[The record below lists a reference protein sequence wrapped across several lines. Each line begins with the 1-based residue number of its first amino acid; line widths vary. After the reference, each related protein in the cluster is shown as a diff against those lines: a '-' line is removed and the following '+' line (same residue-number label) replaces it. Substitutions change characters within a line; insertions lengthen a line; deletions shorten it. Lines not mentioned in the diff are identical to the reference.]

1 MRLDLFLIPG
11 LMCDHSVW
19 QPLLPD
25 LSPLAQCHIVD
36 HGDADDLGEMARR
49 VLAQAPARFAV
60 AGHSMGGRVVLEI
73 LRLAPQRVSHVGLLD
88 TGFKPLPEGVAAEEE
103 RRKRQALLDIARQ
116 QGVRAMAREWV
127 KGMVAPQRLGDAVLL
142 GEILDMFER
151 KSADTFARQIR
162 ALLTRPDGTSVLQ
175 RIGVPTLVLCGEQDS
190 WSPPAQHQ
198 AIADVMPQHPPVCVI
213 PGAGHMVT
221 MEQPQ
226 AVAQALCDWLRMPVA
241 EA

>member
-1 MRLDLFLIPG
+1 MDLFLIPG

-19 QPLLPD
+19 QPLLPA

-49 VLAQAPARFAV
+49 VLVQAPERFAV

-73 LRLAPQRVSHVGLLD
+73 LRQAPQRVSHVGLLD

-127 KGMVAPQRLGDAVLL
+127 KGMVAPHRLGDTVLL

-162 ALLTRPDGTSVLQ
+162 ALLARPDGTSVLQ
-175 RIGVPTLVLCGEQDS
+175 RIDVPTLVLCGEQDS

-198 AIADVMPQHPPVCVI
+198 AMADVMPLHPPVRVV

-226 AVAQALCDWLRMPVA
+226 AVAQAVCDWLREPSRVA
-241 EA
+241 

>member
-1 MRLDLFLIPG
+1 MRRDLFLIPG

-19 QPLLPD
+19 QPLLPA

-49 VLAQAPARFAV
+49 VLAQAPERFAV

-73 LRLAPQRVSHVGLLD
+73 LRQAPQRVSHVGLLD

-116 QGVRAMAREWV
+116 QGVRAMASEWV
-127 KGMVAPQRLGDAVLL
+127 KGMVAPHRLGDTVLL

-162 ALLTRPDGTSVLQ
+162 ALLARPDGTGVLQ
-175 RIGVPTLVLCGEQDS
+175 RIDVPTLVLCGEQDS

-198 AIADVMPQHPPVCVI
+198 AMTDVMPLHPPVHVV

-221 MEQPQ
+221 MEQPP
-226 AVAQALCDWLRMPVA
+226 AVAQAVCDWLREPSRVA
-241 EA
+241 

>member
-1 MRLDLFLIPG
+1 MDLFLIPG

-19 QPLLPD
+19 QPLLPA
-25 LSPLAQCHIVD
+25 LSPLAQCHVVD
-36 HGDADDLGEMARR
+36 HGDADDLGAMARR
-49 VLAQAPARFAV
+49 VLAQAPERFAV

-73 LRLAPQRVSHVGLLD
+73 LRQAPQRVSHVGLLD

-103 RRKRQALLDIARQ
+103 RRKRQNLLDIARQ
-116 QGVRAMAREWV
+116 QGVRAMASEWV
-127 KGMVAPQRLGDAVLL
+127 KGMVAPQRLGDTVLL

-162 ALLTRPDGTSVLQ
+162 ALLARPDGTGVLQ
-175 RIGVPTLVLCGEQDS
+175 RIDVPTLVLCGEQDS

-198 AIADVMPQHPPVCVI
+198 AMADLMPLHPPVRVV

-221 MEQPQ
+221 MEQPG
-226 AVAQALCDWLRMPVA
+226 AVAQALCDWLRMPAAAV
-241 EA
+241 

>member
-1 MRLDLFLIPG
+1 MDLFLIPG

-19 QPLLPD
+19 QPLLPA

-49 VLAQAPARFAV
+49 VLVQAPERFAV

-73 LRLAPQRVSHVGLLD
+73 LRQAPQRVSHVGLLD
-88 TGFKPLPEGVAAEEE
+88 TGFKPLPEGAAAEEE

-127 KGMVAPQRLGDAVLL
+127 EGMVAPHRLGDTVLL

-162 ALLTRPDGTSVLQ
+162 ALLARPDGTSVLQ
-175 RIGVPTLVLCGEQDS
+175 RIDVPTLVLCGEQDS

-198 AIADVMPQHPPVCVI
+198 AMADVMPLHPPVRVV

-226 AVAQALCDWLRMPVA
+226 AVAQAVCDWLREPSRVA
-241 EA
+241 

>member
-1 MRLDLFLIPG
+1 MDLFLIPG

-19 QPLLPD
+19 QPLLPA
-25 LSPLAQCHIVD
+25 LSPLARCHIVD

-73 LRLAPQRVSHVGLLD
+73 LRQAPQRVSHVGLLD
-88 TGFKPLPEGVAAEEE
+88 TGFKPLPEGAAAEEE
-103 RRKRQALLDIARQ
+103 RRKRQALLDIARE
-116 QGVRAMAREWV
+116 QGVRAMASEWV
-127 KGMVAPQRLGDAVLL
+127 KGMVAPQRLSDTVLL
-142 GEILDMFER
+142 GDILDMFER

-162 ALLTRPDGTSVLQ
+162 ALLARPDGTTVLQ
-175 RIGVPTLVLCGEQDS
+175 RIDVPTLVLCGEQDS

-198 AIADVMPQHPPVCVI
+198 AMADVIPGHPPVCVI
-213 PGAGHMVT
+213 PGAGHMVM

-226 AVAQALCDWLRMPVA
+226 AVAQALCDWLRESPRGA
-241 EA
+241 

>member
-1 MRLDLFLIPG
+1 MDLFLIPG

-19 QPLLPD
+19 QPLLPA

-49 VLAQAPARFAV
+49 VLAQAPERFAV

-73 LRLAPQRVSHVGLLD
+73 LRQAPQRVSHVGLLD
-88 TGFKPLPEGVAAEEE
+88 TGFKPLPEGVAAVEE

-127 KGMVAPQRLGDAVLL
+127 KGMVAPHRLGDTLLL

-162 ALLTRPDGTSVLQ
+162 ALLARPDGTSVLQ
-175 RIGVPTLVLCGEQDS
+175 RIDVPTLVLCGEQDS

-198 AIADVMPQHPPVCVI
+198 AMTDVMPLHTPVHVI
-213 PGAGHMVT
+213 PRAGHMVT

-226 AVAQALCDWLRMPVA
+226 AVAQAVCDWLREPSRVT
-241 EA
+241 